1 MIKLFII
8 DSKEGLKMRNL
19 YFLLLLLT
27 SFLWAGNFI
36 VGKWLVGHAS
46 PMTLTSLR
54 WMIAVLCLLPLVWV
68 TEKKIKPSRKAIV
81 PLALMGITGVAF
93 FNILQFLALEQ
104 TSASNVGLISTL
116 NMLSIALFSVIF
128 LKERLNPF
136 QMAAMAFSF
145 FGVLLVLTKG
155 QLNLL
160 LSLQFNKGDLYMLAA
175 VGIWGIYSVLSKWAM
190 AYTSAAMAT
199 LYSGIFG
206 LAFLLPFNAA
216 DFAITNINAS
226 FVYSILY
233 TGVISTV
240 LCFVLWNLGV
250 QKLGATT
257 SGLFLNFNPVFTA
270 ILAFFVLGEKM
281 TGIQILGS
289 LIVISGCY
297 FFSYFKTRKLIAQKV
312 IPANL
317 QSSKV

>member
-8 DSKEGLKMRNL
+8 KPKEGLHMRYL

-54 WMIAVLCLLPLVWV
+54 WLIAILCLLPLVWL
-68 TEKKIKPSRKAIV
+68 TEKKIKPSRKAIL

-116 NMLSIALFSVIF
+116 NMISIALFSVIF
-128 LKERLNPF
+128 LKERINSL
-136 QMAAMAFSF
+136 QMAAMGFSF
-145 FGVLLVLTKG
+145 LGVLLVLTKG
-155 QLNLL
+155 ELHLL
-160 LSLQFNKGDLYMLAA
+160 WSLHFNKGDLYMLAA
-175 VGIWGIYSVLSKWAM
+175 VGIWGIYSVCSKWAM
-190 AYTSAAMAT
+190 ANTSAAMAT
-199 LYSGIFG
+199 LYSGVFG
-206 LAFLLPFNAA
+206 LAFLLPFNIT
-216 DFAITNINAS
+216 DFAVVDVNAS

-270 ILAFFVLGEKM
+270 ILAFMLLGEKM
-281 TGIQILGS
+281 TAVQIIGS

-297 FFSYFKTRKLIAQKV
+297 FFSYFKTKKFAADSIV
-312 IPANL
+312 PPNL